1 MGRLEPEIVGKLET
15 ANELLRQ
22 IRVLERGVSR
32 AEPRG
37 SSGAPAD
44 FVDRVDF
51 TVTSPP
57 SVMCGTPFVVDV
69 WAHAGID
76 RDVVIQRA
84 RESMAAGSKIIAASK
99 GPVRIVRGSTVT
111 VRLKIEDLVV
121 EDPEDTIL
129 WEGKIGNAKFLVRVP
144 DGTGEGPKSGS
155 ATIHLD
161 GFQLARVSSSSR
173 SVERRPRL
181 TSFRQQRI
189 HRKAFASY
197 ARADSREVL

>member
-1 MGRLEPEIVGKLET
+1 M
-15 ANELLRQ
+15 
-22 IRVLERGVSR
+22 
-32 AEPRG
+32 
-37 SSGAPAD
+37 
-44 FVDRVDF
+44 
-51 TVTSPP
+51 TSPP

-121 EDPEDTIL
+121 EEPEDTIL

-144 DGTGEGPKSGS
+144 DGTGEGPKSGL

-161 GFQLARVSSSSR
+161 GFQLARVSFIIQVGRASAPVDFVSA
-173 SVERRPRL
+173 E
-181 TSFRQQRI
+181 QRI

-197 ARADSREVL
+197 ARADSREVLSRIQGIQKAAPRSSVFL